1 MQPTAAAKTKAHA
14 AILRKAAV
22 EGHVGAAGA
31 LPPRSLASS
40 SEGDAIA
47 DASGFHLSR
56 AVGRHNNGPPWWAG
70 LL

>member
-1 MQPTAAAKTKAHA
+1 MSKAAKTKAHA

-22 EGHVGAAGA
+22 EGHAGAAVGGGLPAHA
-31 LPPRSLASS
+31 LSNR
-40 SEGDAIA
+40 DDIA
-47 DASGFHLSR
+47 DATGFHLSR

>member
-1 MQPTAAAKTKAHA
+1 MNPSMAAKINAHA
-14 AILRKAAV
+14 AILRKAVA
-22 EGHVGAAGA
+22 EGHVGSS
-31 LPPRSLASS
+31 LPPPRSLASTS
-40 SEGDAIA
+40 NSDDIA

>member
-1 MQPTAAAKTKAHA
+1 MKPSTAAKTKAHA
-14 AILRKAAV
+14 AILRKAV
-22 EGHVGAAGA
+22 TEGHVGIGVP
-31 LPPRSLASS
+31 PPRSMASS
-40 SEGDAIA
+40 DADDIA